1 MTILVYTQIFTFSV
15 RLLFVTKKNSR
26 KKCDIV
32 VYENASVEDIAHART
47 ATLLYTSFTVTMSQS
62 NMTALLLN
70 HNHDAKIKPG
80 ASELKTQL
88 ENHRIF
94 IYVNIHCVRK
104 IHCTKFYALEPYWFP
119 VCKKPIKLQEVG
131 V

>member
-1 MTILVYTQIFTFSV
+1 M
-15 RLLFVTKKNSR
+15 
-26 KKCDIV
+26 

-104 IHCTKFYALEPYWFP
+104 IHCTKLYALERYWFP